1 MKTDSKY
8 YALFDYLR
16 HSDGMEVTLSF
27 SEIETLIESQ
37 LPPSARST
45 RAFWSN
51 RAQGG
56 LQAAAWLK
64 ARYRVVK
71 LDLQGGKIIFRRI
84 KMRYSAR
91 PANITPRWD
100 GEMVRALRSHLHMS
114 QVELA
119 EILGV
124 RQQTIS
130 EWETG
135 AYMPTRGRSKH
146 LTMVA
151 EQAGI
156 YRTKGDNRNQK

>member
-16 HSDGMEVTLSF
+16 HSDGTEVTLSF
-27 SEIETLIESQ
+27 SKIEALIESK

-64 ARYRVVK
+64 AGYRVVK
-71 LDLQGGKIIFRRI
+71 FDLQKGKIKFRRL

-91 PANITPRWD
+91 PANTTPRWD
-100 GEMVRALRSHLHMS
+100 GEMVRSLRSHLNMS

-130 EWETG
+130 EWETS
-135 AYMPTRGRSKH
+135 AYMPTRSRSKH

-156 YRTKGDNRNQK
+156 YIAKGDSRNLK